1 MHTFVKWLKP
11 ITPSNTLLVVM
22 LSSGLLACNSSQH
35 VNQTTSTQLEVES
48 PALVSLQPA
57 LAQRLSDDM
66 SLPHQMLPSGVPSSY
81 DWSHV
86 PRLGYGNYPGEFS
99 AFLSWGQAYLAAGSE
114 SVDNVRIQIAHL
126 TSYVLD
132 SEDSLWYVL
141 QSSADVDGHYY
152 REDFVDDE
160 NKMADRRKEG
170 LGSSVSLTADYNF
183 HFWPK
188 SSGRK
193 AISESRIA
201 GVISVVAA
209 RLVLDDPEGPDNRDQ
224 AQYLMSVGSDYW
236 LDKQAGWQ
244 QWTTNGDVGIG
255 RFSRISNDW
264 QWFTM
269 HTLSQQQLTEA
280 LPTLPAL

>member
-1 MHTFVKWLKP
+1 M
-11 ITPSNTLLVVM
+11 
-22 LSSGLLACNSSQH
+22 LACNSSQH
-35 VNQTTSTQLEVES
+35 VNQATSSDLEVES
-48 PALVSLQPA
+48 QAAVLLQPA

-86 PRLGYGNYPGEFS
+86 PRIGYGNYPGEFS

-114 SVDNVRIQIAHL
+114 PVDNVRIQIAYL

-132 SEDSLWYVL
+132 SEDGLWYVL
-141 QSSADVDGHYY
+141 QSSSDVDGHYY

-160 NKMADRRKEG
+160 NKIADLRKEE
-170 LGSSVSLTADYNF
+170 LGSSVTLTADYNF

-209 RLVLDDPEGPDNRDQ
+209 RLVLEDPSDPDNRDQ

-269 HTLSQQQLTEA
+269 HTLSQQQLVNP
-280 LPTLPAL
+280 LPVLPSL

>member
-1 MHTFVKWLKP
+1 MRTLTQWLKVLA
-11 ITPSNTLLVVM
+11 SKYTLGVVV
-22 LSSGLLACNSSQH
+22 LSSCLLACNSSQH
-35 VNQTTSTQLEVES
+35 VNQATSSDLEVES
-48 PALVSLQPA
+48 QAAVLLQPA

-86 PRLGYGNYPGEFS
+86 PRIGYGNYPGEFS

-114 SVDNVRIQIAHL
+114 PVDNVRIQIAHL

-141 QSSADVDGHYY
+141 QSSSDIDGHYY

-160 NKMADRRKEG
+160 NKIADLRKEE
-170 LGSSVSLTADYNF
+170 LGSSVTVTADYNF

-188 SSGRK
+188 TSGRK

-209 RLVLDDPEGPDNRDQ
+209 RLVLADPSGPDNRDQ

-255 RFSRISNDW
+255 RFSCIGNDW

-269 HTLSQQQLTEA
+269 HTLSQQQLA
-280 LPTLPAL
+280 NVLPVLPSL